1 MSMVA
6 GEAGIDTGKLSG
18 ILGIMQRNVVE
29 LEKGTKLQADAFGKL
44 GLSIKDLQG
53 LSPDEQFRRIAESLD
68 GITDPATKTAAAMDI
83 FGRSGR
89 AAINMLSGYSDKVKD
104 AEKFQNKFGITV
116 SQFDAERIEAAN
128 DAVGR
133 VSMALQGLGNIMAA
147 KVAPLMIRAS
157 EAMLTGIEHLGDGI
171 AIVGIAVAGLAATQ
185 IPALVAAGVAYVATM
200 GAGTIATGALT
211 VAVNALRFAWIAL
224 GGPIGVIA
232 GIVGTLGAAWLV
244 YGRQSKVGEDAI
256 YDTADAEAALRAEME
271 GLATISSP
279 AARQEA
285 ILRIQ
290 TLKEHAAAA
299 VVAAQA
305 ELAVAQA
312 MQESR
317 LADAP
322 EWIKEA
328 NADGVLNIPEVT
340 DATTRLAEMQA
351 NLDKY
356 MAALEQLNNSGGGIA
371 RVEPTGLGGGSGSGL
386 ADRITALQESLMTET
401 ELLTEWYET
410 SGTALD
416 EALEAELLKHDEHK
430 EAKLRLDEEYRRRS
444 AEISDAANQSEVDGK
459 RRAINAMIGFMTGMG
474 KKNEALAKVSVA
486 VNAARAIRE
495 ASQNISVA
503 ATKAMEL
510 GPILGPPAAAKVK
523 MWGALEIASIAA
535 SAAMSASGGGGG
547 GGGGGG
553 STATAAAPAQQQATT
568 FAFTLQNDPMGFGE
582 SFARQMIEQLNEA
595 QRNGG
600 QVRGV
605 LA

>member
-1 MSMVA
+1 
-6 GEAGIDTGKLSG
+6 
-18 ILGIMQRNVVE
+18 
-29 LEKGTKLQADAFGKL
+29 
-44 GLSIKDLQG
+44 
-53 LSPDEQFRRIAESLD
+53 
-68 GITDPATKTAAAMDI
+68 
-83 FGRSGR
+83 
-89 AAINMLSGYSDKVKD
+89 
-104 AEKFQNKFGITV
+104 
-116 SQFDAERIEAAN
+116 
-128 DAVGR
+128 
-133 VSMALQGLGNIMAA
+133 
-147 KVAPLMIRAS
+147 
-157 EAMLTGIEHLGDGI
+157 
-171 AIVGIAVAGLAATQ
+171 
-185 IPALVAAGVAYVATM
+185 
-200 GAGTIATGALT
+200 
-211 VAVNALRFAWIAL
+211 
-224 GGPIGVIA
+224 
-232 GIVGTLGAAWLV
+232 
-244 YGRQSKVGEDAI
+244 
-256 YDTADAEAALRAEME
+256 
-271 GLATISSP
+271 
-279 AARQEA
+279 
-285 ILRIQ
+285 
-290 TLKEHAAAA
+290 
-299 VVAAQA
+299 
-305 ELAVAQA
+305 
-312 MQESR
+312 
-317 LADAP
+317 
-322 EWIKEA
+322 
-328 NADGVLNIPEVT
+328 
-340 DATTRLAEMQA
+340 
-351 NLDKY
+351 
-356 MAALEQLNNSGGGIA
+356 
-371 RVEPTGLGGGSGSGL
+371 LGGGSGSGL